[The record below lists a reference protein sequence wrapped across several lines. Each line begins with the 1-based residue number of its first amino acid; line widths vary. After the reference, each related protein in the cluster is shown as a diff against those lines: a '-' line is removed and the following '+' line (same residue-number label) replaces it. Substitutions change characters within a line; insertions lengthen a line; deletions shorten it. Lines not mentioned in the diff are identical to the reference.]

1 MKIPSWMKLHDKKA
15 KLAAASGAVIA
26 LYAGVLF
33 LFIHSTNAQGK
44 LESTLTPRE
53 YLRAM
58 CQEPDCDFLLLD
70 SIVTCESR
78 WRMVQN
84 SISSAYGYFQIL
96 DSTEATTDPF
106 KEGERKYN
114 PYSNID
120 MGIYLYDTRG
130 SNPWNESKH
139 CWQPRYRRL
148 LSERKPTSIGELQL
162 EIPENAG
169 NIEAVVE

>member
-1 MKIPSWMKLHDKKA
+1 MRSIKLHGT
-15 KLAAASGAVIA
+15 KLKLTAAMGAVIL
-26 LYAGVLF
+26 LYVGVLF
-33 LFIHSTNAQGK
+33 LFIQQTSAKN
-44 LESTLTPRE
+44 EIDSVLTPRE
-53 YLRAM
+53 YLRAE

-96 DSTEATTDPF
+96 DSTEKTTDPY

-120 MGIYLYDTRG
+120 MGIYLYETRG
-130 SNPWNESKH
+130 GNPWNESKH
-139 CWQPRYRRL
+139 CWMPRYNRL
-148 LSERKPTSIGELQL
+148 SYLKKPTSVGEMQL
-162 EIPENAG
+162 VIPDESG
-169 NIEAVVE
+169 NIAPILE